1 MVRIVLSLL
10 CTYQSSCST
19 TVMAVSDVES
29 WHLSELLCDGL
40 DVSIVGNNPELMAE
54 SVNRRNKVV
63 LRLTSGIA
71 HNQLVE
77 HSIVRICEEHR
88 LDVSVINANM
98 LHAVFLLVA
107 ACQLML
113 LDGAVH
119 IVVNESTNHKTIL
132 CLAVHGLSVDIVRL
146 LLILTKPSLILELL
160 EVLSSLLVHSGVV
173 LACARLK
180 VDFRLYNVVKALFV
194 IASLSSCL
202 FAVEN
207 IIRT

>member
-10 CTYQSSCST
+10 CTYQSSSST

-40 DVSIVGNNPELMAE
+40 DVSIVGNNPELMTE

-63 LRLTSGIA
+63 LRLTCCIA
-71 HNQLVE
+71 HNQLIE

-107 ACQLML
+107 
-113 LDGAVH
+113 
-119 IVVNESTNHKTIL
+119 SYNHLRMHPQQDHTVSCRSWSERRYSKT
-132 CLAVHGLSVDIVRL
+132 
-146 LLILTKPSLILELL
+146 PSRPDEAIPYPGTSG
-160 EVLSSLLVHSGVV
+160 SS
-173 LACARLK
+173 
-180 VDFRLYNVVKALFV
+180 
-194 IASLSSCL
+194 
-202 FAVEN
+202 
-207 IIRT
+207 